1 MALIFS
7 NKNHGLHKE
16 LFISPRHYLMG
27 STLSDSGPDLTV
39 LWTNFT
45 EKSKKMVLKVE
56 NCFFR
61 EDCKTINKTKTAIK
75 QVCAYKRLSQIKV
88 MK

>member
-7 NKNHGLHKE
+7 NKNQGLHKE

-27 STLSDSGPDLTV
+27 STLSDSGSDLTV

-45 EKSKKMVLKVE
+45 EK
-56 NCFFR
+56 
-61 EDCKTINKTKTAIK
+61 
-75 QVCAYKRLSQIKV
+75 
-88 MK
+88 